1 MSIFPVSPKSPVVA
15 HAVQRGLSLIP
26 GIANIVAIGS
36 GKGGVGKSTTAANLA
51 IAMAHQ
57 GARVGLLDADIHGPS
72 VPILMGLHGKPEL
85 VDGQHMRP
93 LQAHGLKVMSMGFL
107 IPSEQ
112 AVVWRGPMLA
122 QGLDQLLRQTN
133 WGELDYLV
141 VDMPP
146 GTGDIPLTL
155 AQRVPLTGAVI
166 VTTPQDLSVAD
177 ARRAA
182 NMFEKVGVR
191 LLGLI
196 ENMAV
201 HLCSQCGHADH
212 LFGQGGG
219 ERLAQAAGVP
229 LLGSLP
235 LDAAIGIDA
244 DAGCPTVAAK
254 PDGPIAALYKQVAQA
269 LMAQVAALPK
279 DYSHKL
285 PPVVTG

>member
-1 MSIFPVSPKSPVVA
+1 MANFPTSSAAPVVA

-51 IAMAHQ
+51 IALAQQ
-57 GARVGLLDADIHGPS
+57 GAKVGLLDADIHGPS

-93 LQAHGLKVMSMGFL
+93 LQAHGLQVMSMGFL
-107 IPSEQ
+107 IPSDQ

-122 QGLDQLLRQTN
+122 QGLDQLLRQTD

-182 NMFEKVGVR
+182 NMFEKVGVC

-219 ERLAQAAGVP
+219 QRLAQAVGVP

-235 LDAAIGIDA
+235 LEAAIGVDA

-254 PDGPIAALYKQVAQA
+254 PDSPIAGLYRQVAQA
-269 LMAQVAALPK
+269 LVAQIAALPK
-279 DYSHKL
+279 DYSHKF
-285 PPVVTG
+285 PPVVKG